1 MSIEA
6 LVWGLFPAIVA
17 VASVI
22 ASALM
27 AVKARRVSHSVF
39 SVIVVVLDA
48 LALWMLFAIFV
59 LGGWPTYLPHVFIGA
74 TVCLVLVQSFLFWR
88 RRHDVA

>member
-1 MSIEA
+1 MSVEA
-6 LVWGLFPAIVA
+6 LLWGLFPALLA

-27 AVKARRVSHSVF
+27 AVKARRVFHSAF

-59 LGGWPTYLPHVFIGA
+59 LGGWPTFLPHVFIGV
-74 TVCLVLVQSFLFWR
+74 TVLIVLAQTILFWR